1 VYDVSDMYN
10 DVLVFANNSTNNAMY
25 CLKVVQYMKFSSEGK
40 HEDETVV
47 EEPKD
52 GRIVY
57 FDVES
62 FPNLFVVCW
71 KFEGADT
78 VTRMINPGAQ
88 EIIDLLKLKLVGYNN
103 RKYGNHMLHA
113 ASRGYDVEALYRL
126 SQRIVSNDR

>member
-1 VYDVSDMYN
+1 KSEKGLRRLIARNLLKEIHPGTKPSIDFIHKILEDAYESGLVYDVSDMYN

-62 FPNLFVVCW
+62 FP
-71 KFEGADT
+71 
-78 VTRMINPGAQ
+78 
-88 EIIDLLKLKLVGYNN
+88 
-103 RKYGNHMLHA
+103 
-113 ASRGYDVEALYRL
+113 
-126 SQRIVSNDR
+126 